1 MSIKESDRRKYNPNG
16 DNEYT
21 SPQEKPP
28 RYDLRRKH
36 KTLVDPL
43 DKKDKKLE
51 ENDMKVSNESDE
63 LEIAKKVARRLI
75 TAKKAEEP
83 LTREGLEGFK
93 FKEKGIR
100 SVATTYKNLAE
111 SFMLLSKANNAF
123 ISCKSSEISPDG
135 CLGGKGYVLSI
146 KDVRSLLAQSLNV
159 LSELIDTFHD
169 EVNSPYWKKTT
180 VEDNPV
186 VKEILDQ
193 ADTYLEQAEE
203 VEKKS
208 SPEQGAPTLS
218 DQEKEKIK
226 AILQH
231 KKW

>member
-36 KTLVDPL
+36 KTLEDPL
-43 DKKDKKLE
+43 DKIDKKNE

-93 FKEKGIR
+93 FKEKGIK

-135 CLGGKGYVLSI
+135 SLGGRGYVLTI
-146 KDVRSLLAQSLNV
+146 KDVRSLLSQTLNV

-208 SPEQGAPTLS
+208 SPAQGAPTLS